1 MSSLIE
7 RKFME
12 ELSNLIQKDVRIS
25 TNAGKS
31 YTGRLTGVDPK
42 TLNLC
47 LENVQD
53 NEGRRI
59 FKVFIPG
66 HSIAQIEGVEKP
78 FDLKGLAQ
86 RLERV
91 FPRMVKLYEDVG
103 VIVVMDKIRV
113 SENGVIE
120 GTGPAAER
128 ARRVYEEFIREHKE

>member
-12 ELSNLIQKDVRIS
+12 ELSNLIQRDVRIS
-25 TNAGKS
+25 TNSGKS

-47 LENVQD
+47 LEEVQD
-53 NEGRRI
+53 NDGRRI

-103 VIVVMDKIRV
+103 VIVVMDKIRI

-128 ARRVYEEFIREHKE
+128 AKRVYEEFVREHKE